1 MLGKLIERVI
11 DERLQYIKA
20 NFVHHNQLDDLKHHL
35 TTDASVL
42 LTQLI
47 HLG

>member
-11 DERLQYIKA
+11 GERLQYIKA
-20 NFVHHNQLDDLKHHL
+20 NFVQPNQLDDLKHHL

-47 HLG
+47 YLE